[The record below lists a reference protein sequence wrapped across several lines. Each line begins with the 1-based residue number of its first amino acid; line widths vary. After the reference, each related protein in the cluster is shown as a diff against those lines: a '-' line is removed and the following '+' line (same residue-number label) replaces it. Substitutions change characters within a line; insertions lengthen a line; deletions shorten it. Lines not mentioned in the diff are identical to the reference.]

1 VTALRVILGFSILS
15 TGAHYAHNFV
25 YAEDYPGSGSAIQV
39 AILLSWPLLTGIA
52 IYGYRLY
59 DARRFR
65 EAHVCLLL
73 YAPLALLTPAHFLY
87 GQPDIPPFFYATIF
101 TDGLAGLAVVGF
113 VVWSETRTG
122 ALARR

>member
-1 VTALRVILGFSILS
+1 MTALRVILGFSILS
-15 TGAHYAHNFV
+15 TAAHYTHNFV
-25 YAEDYPGSGSAIQV
+25 YAEDYPGSGPAVKV
-39 AILLSWPLLTGIA
+39 AIVLSWPLLTAIA

-59 DARRFR
+59 AAGRFR

-87 GQPDIPPFFYATIF
+87 GEPDIPAFFYATIF

-113 VVWSETRTG
+113 VVWSASRTPTY
-122 ALARR
+122 AP